1 MMTMTSKER
10 VFATMN
16 FEPVDRPA
24 VFPLEGSAWIC
35 KKHGLSYEEMFKL
48 PDLGAQLLVDGFKEM
63 KSDAIYVGGSV
74 WMAWAHAFGSSVKAD
89 VIGAPIVVGPAFDD
103 PENQIPEL
111 TDAEIREAL
120 LADCYVQAGL
130 NQVKAVKAIV
140 GDEYPLMTG
149 HDGPLTACGILI
161 GMEQLM
167 MALGKREPW
176 LPKLQE
182 FAAHCIAVYADLIV
196 EAGCDIINCCDPVSS
211 GDMISFP
218 MFKKT
223 VYPYYLKYAELK
235 EHKETPVLVHIC
247 GKAGQRVE
255 LIRDFGAKFFSVDYM
270 VDLDDMLDKCEG
282 KMVMVG
288 NINPAGVMLEG
299 TPDEVYNDT
308 MSILEKAAAHNGR
321 TIPCTGCELPADSPL
336 ENILALS
343 KAAEDYVA
351 K

>member
-1 MMTMTSKER
+1 
-10 VFATMN
+10 
-16 FEPVDRPA
+16 
-24 VFPLEGSAWIC
+24 
-35 KKHGLSYEEMFKL
+35 
-48 PDLGAQLLVDGFKEM
+48 
-63 KSDAIYVGGSV
+63 
-74 WMAWAHAFGSSVKAD
+74 
-89 VIGAPIVVGPAFDD
+89 
-103 PENQIPEL
+103 
-111 TDAEIREAL
+111 
-120 LADCYVQAGL
+120 
-130 NQVKAVKAIV
+130 
-140 GDEYPLMTG
+140 
-149 HDGPLTACGILI
+149 
-161 GMEQLM
+161 
-167 MALGKREPW
+167 
-176 LPKLQE
+176 
-182 FAAHCIAVYADLIV
+182 
-196 EAGCDIINCCDPVSS
+196 
-211 GDMISFP
+211 

-343 KAAEDYVA
+343 KAAEDYAA